1 MKRIRLKLTVWL
13 AVIAGTIPAYSQVT
27 VGSDITPTRAAL
39 LEIKTQQTSGKV
51 ASVTDDKNI
60 TSGKDGGG
68 FLLPRVK
75 LVNTGTLEPFIEADD
90 DEFVNN
96 VGSLKEKL
104 AGLMVYNITNNGGAL
119 YPAVYTWNG
128 AYWVTSQ
135 ANEAVSSITKQPK
148 KFTFYEL
155 GTETPAA
162 LEFKVD
168 GQGDWSYQWYQV
180 TGNNVHVRI
189 GTAIGGSGTVTG
201 TGATTSKFM
210 PTGVIKGTTR
220 NAKNAGFY
228 KFYCIANSS
237 LGAELTSDIAEV
249 AVGCGA
255 KNNAGEWLSFM
266 CFNLGATTLT
276 IEAQKNYAMTFNP
289 ANDSDGRH
297 YYIAGEEN
305 LYGDLYQWGR
315 IGDGHE
321 KRGASAGFVAG
332 QKTAGTNQVAYNT
345 TTPPSYEDGNKINI
359 QTYPWRQVKRDT
371 DYYGKFIT
379 VTSAQNLN
387 WAHNLIATQIDILWR
402 TGRYTSNDPCAKIK
416 EDGINYE
423 TYYPATN
430 GTTAANTY
438 WRTPS
443 QDEWRSLYKGGAI
456 SGASATATANTWV
469 WNSTNGRGFEIKPDG
484 ETTTLFLPVNG
495 YRAGSN
501 GMLFHQGSGGY
512 YWTIGTIG
520 TSAYNLSFSTSNVNP
535 AKSSSRGSGYALRCI
550 KSN

>member
-201 TGATTSKFM
+201 TGATTSKFT

-276 IEAQKNYAMTFNP
+276 IEAQKNHSMTFNP
-289 ANDSDGRH
+289 ANESNGLH

-332 QKTAGTNQVAYNT
+332 QKNAGTNQVAYGEGPT
-345 TTPPSYEDGNKINI
+345 YESGNLIALQN
-359 QTYPWRQVKRDT
+359 YPWRQVKRNT
-371 DYYGKFIT
+371 DHYGKFILT
-379 VTSAQNLN
+379 TSEQNAN
-387 WAHNLIATQIDILWR
+387 WAYNLSATQIDRIWR
-402 TGRYTSNDPCAKIK
+402 SGRLAANDPCAKIK
-416 EDGINYE
+416 EDGISYE

-430 GTTAANTY
+430 GTSGANTA

-456 SGASATATANTWV
+456 AGTPATATANTWV
-469 WNSTNGRGFEIKPDG
+469 WNSVNGRGYEIKPDG
-484 ETTTLFLPVNG
+484 ETTTLFLPASGSRAATNG
-495 YRAGSN
+495 QLYN
-501 GMLFHQGSGGY
+501 QGTGAN

-520 TSAYNLSFSTSNVNP
+520 TDAYMLSFNSSTVNS
-535 AKSSSRGSGYALRCI
+535 AGSGNRGQGCTLRCI
-550 KSN
+550 KHN